1 MTDASRP
8 AAAPSPTAAPAPAP
22 PSRPARV
29 PDGRSIDRSTLWLL
43 AVMSLLWGVNWPMMK
58 PAVAELGPW
67 MFRAIC
73 LLIATVGM
81 LLLVRATGERM
92 RLPPRALV
100 GPLILISLINVTLWH
115 VLTGFG
121 LAYMAAGRAGIIAY
135 LMPVISTV
143 MAAPMLGE
151 KLTLRKVVA
160 LFLGAAGLAVLIL
173 PEIGRIGGD
182 LRGPLL
188 MLGSAFAW
196 AIGTMLVK
204 GRRWGYSPAQ
214 LTTWQLLVG
223 SPPLILLALILAPL
237 PDPAAVSAMG
247 WVGLIYASTVAMIW
261 CHYTWYRILDRLPAS
276 IASISTLAIPAVGV
290 ISSAIL
296 LGEPLGFTEFAALAL
311 VLAAIAIVIRPK
323 AAG

>member
-1 MTDASRP
+1 MIDG
-8 AAAPSPTAAPAPAP
+8 PTL
-22 PSRPARV
+22 
-29 PDGRSIDRSTLWLL
+29 GLL
-43 AVMSLLWGVNWPMMK
+43 VAMSVLWGVNWPMMK
-58 PAVAELGPW
+58 PAVLELGPW

-73 LLIATVGM
+73 LLIAVAGM

-92 RLPPRALV
+92 RPPPRALV
-100 GPLILISLINVTLWH
+100 GPLLLISFINVTLWH

-143 MAAPMLGE
+143 LAAPMLGE
-151 KLTLRKVVA
+151 KLTGRKVIA
-160 LFLGAAGLAVLIL
+160 LCLGAGGLAILML
-173 PEIGRIGGD
+173 PEVGRIGGD

-188 MLGSAFAW
+188 MLGAACSW
-196 AIGTMLVK
+196 ALGTMLVK

-214 LTTWQLLVG
+214 LTTWQLLIG
-223 SPPLILLALILAPL
+223 TPPLIVCALLLAPL
-237 PDPAAVSAMG
+237 PDLGRISFMG
-247 WVGLIYASTVAMIW
+247 WTGLIYSATVAMVW

-290 ISSAIL
+290 ISSAVL
-296 LGEPLGFTEFAALAL
+296 LDEPLGLTEFAALAL
-311 VLAAIAIVIRPK
+311 VLSAIAIVIRPR

>member
-1 MTDASRP
+1 
-8 AAAPSPTAAPAPAP
+8 
-22 PSRPARV
+22 
-29 PDGRSIDRSTLWLL
+29 
-43 AVMSLLWGVNWPMMK
+43 MSVLWGVNWPMMK
-58 PAVAELGPW
+58 PAVIDLGPW

-73 LLIATVGM
+73 LLIAVIGM
-81 LLLVRATGERM
+81 LILVRATGERM

-100 GPLILISLINVTLWH
+100 GPLILASAINVTLWH

-143 MAAPMLGE
+143 LAAPMLGE
-151 KLTLRKVVA
+151 KLTWRKIVA
-160 LFLGAAGLAVLIL
+160 LFLGAAGLAVLIW

-196 AIGTMLVK
+196 AFGTMLIK

-214 LTTWQLLVG
+214 LTTWQMLIG
-223 SPPLILLALILAPL
+223 TPPLVILALLLAPL
-237 PDPAAVSAMG
+237 PDPAQVTAMG
-247 WVGLIYASTVAMIW
+247 WIGLIYASTVAMVW

-290 ISSAIL
+290 IASAIL
-296 LGEPLGFTEFAALAL
+296 LGEPLGFTEFAALTL
-311 VLAAIAIVIRPK
+311 VLGAITIVIWPK
-323 AAG
+323 SAG

>member
-8 AAAPSPTAAPAPAP
+8 AAAPVPPATAGGRNIDGPTL
-22 PSRPARV
+22 
-29 PDGRSIDRSTLWLL
+29 GLL
-43 AVMSLLWGVNWPMMK
+43 AVMSVLWGVNWPMMK
-58 PAVAELGPW
+58 PAVAEFGPW

-73 LLIATVGM
+73 LLIATAGM
-81 LLLVRATGERM
+81 LLLVRLTGERL

-100 GPLILISLINVTLWH
+100 GPLVLASLINVTLWH

-143 MAAPMLGE
+143 MAAPVLGE
-151 KLTLRKVVA
+151 KLTGRKIAA
-160 LFLGAAGLAVLIL
+160 LFLGAGGLAVLVW

-188 MLGSAFAW
+188 MLASAFAW
-196 AIGTMLVK
+196 AVGTMLIK

-214 LTTWQLLVG
+214 LTTWQMLIG
-223 SPPLILLALILAPL
+223 SPPLILLALLLAPL
-237 PDPAAVSAMG
+237 PDPAAASFMG
-247 WVGLIYASTVAMIW
+247 WFGLIYASTVAMVW

-290 ISSAIL
+290 ISSAVL

-311 VLAAIAIVIRPK
+311 VLGAIAIVIRPR
-323 AAG
+323 

>member
-8 AAAPSPTAAPAPAP
+8 VAAPAPASATP
-22 PSRPARV
+22 VAPAPARNLI
-29 PDGRSIDRSTLWLL
+29 DGPTLGLL
-43 AVMSLLWGVNWPMMK
+43 VTMSVLWGVNWPMMK
-58 PAVAELGPW
+58 PAVIDLGPW

-73 LLIATVGM
+73 LLIAVIGM
-81 LLLVRATGERM
+81 LILVRATGERM

-100 GPLILISLINVTLWH
+100 GPLILASAINVTLWH

-143 MAAPMLGE
+143 LAAPMLGE
-151 KLTLRKVVA
+151 KLTWRKIVA
-160 LFLGAAGLAVLIL
+160 LFLGAAGLAVLIW

-196 AIGTMLVK
+196 AFGTMLIK

-214 LTTWQLLVG
+214 LTTWQMLIG
-223 SPPLILLALILAPL
+223 TPPLVILALLLAPL
-237 PDPAAVSAMG
+237 PDPAQVTAMG
-247 WVGLIYASTVAMIW
+247 WIGLIYASTVAMVW

-290 ISSAIL
+290 IASAIL
-296 LGEPLGFTEFAALAL
+296 LGEPLGFTEFAALTL
-311 VLAAIAIVIRPK
+311 VLGAITIVIWPK
-323 AAG
+323 SAG

>member
-1 MTDASRP
+1 MTDASR
-8 AAAPSPTAAPAPAP
+8 AAPTPNTTP
-22 PSRPARV
+22 V
-29 PDGRSIDRSTLWLL
+29 PDPVSGSTGRHRMIDGPTFGLL
-43 AVMSLLWGVNWPMMK
+43 VTMSVLWGINWPMMK
-58 PAVAELGPW
+58 PAVLELGPW

-73 LLIATVGM
+73 LLIAAAGM
-81 LLLVRATGERM
+81 LLLVRMTGERM

-100 GPLILISLINVTLWH
+100 APLVLISLVNVTLWH

-121 LAYMAAGRAGIIAY
+121 LVYMAAGRAGIIAY
-135 LMPVISTV
+135 LMPVISTIL
-143 MAAPMLGE
+143 AAPMLGE
-151 KLTLRKVVA
+151 KLTGRKVAA
-160 LFLGAAGLAVLIL
+160 LFLGAGGLAVLIW

-188 MLGSAFAW
+188 MLASAFTW
-196 AIGTMLVK
+196 ALGTMLVK

-214 LTTWQLLVG
+214 LTTWQILIG
-223 SPPLILLALILAPL
+223 TPPLVLCALLLAPL
-237 PDPAAVSAMG
+237 PDLQQVSFMG
-247 WVGLIYASTVAMIW
+247 WSGLIYASTVAMVW

-311 VLAAIAIVIRPK
+311 VLGAIAIVIRPWK
-323 AAG
+323 AG

>member
-1 MTDASRP
+1 MTDSSRP
-8 AAAPSPTAAPAPAP
+8 AAASPSPATAGGHAI
-22 PSRPARV
+22 
-29 PDGRSIDRSTLWLL
+29 DGPTLGLL
-43 AVMSLLWGVNWPMMK
+43 AAMSVLWGVNWPLMK
-58 PAVAELGPW
+58 PAVLEFGPW

-73 LLIATVGM
+73 LVIATAGM
-81 LLLVRATGERM
+81 LILVRATGERM
-92 RLPPRALV
+92 RLPPRALL
-100 GPLILISLINVTLWH
+100 GPLVLASAINVTLWH

-143 MAAPMLGE
+143 MAAPILGE
-151 KLTLRKVVA
+151 RLTRSKIAA
-160 LFLGAAGLAVLIL
+160 LFLGAAGLGVLVW

-188 MLGSAFAW
+188 MLASAFAW
-196 AIGTMLVK
+196 AIGTMLIK

-214 LTTWQLLVG
+214 LTTWQLLIG
-223 SPPLILLALILAPL
+223 SPPLILLALLLAPL
-237 PDPAAVSAMG
+237 PDPAAGSPMG
-247 WVGLIYASTVAMIW
+247 WFGLVYASTVAMVW

-290 ISSAIL
+290 LSSALL

-311 VLAAIAIVIRPK
+311 VLGAIAIVIRPR
-323 AAG
+323 